1 VPNPVKPTEH
11 QPHAA
16 QQLSTF
22 LRAHAAREDE
32 LLGEY
37 EKLCAELPAPAMRYL
52 ARLILADE
60 QRHQMILGDLAET
73 VFATDDLKAR
83 GMPILQGIHVTD
95 QIVRQRALDMF
106 EHLINRENEERVELA
121 ALNSTLEKSE
131 ESELWIVLLDLITQD
146 TERHLTWL
154 EYMRDRML

>member
-1 VPNPVKPTEH
+1 MKPTEH
-11 QPHAA
+11 QPHPA

-32 LLGEY
+32 LVGEY
-37 EKLCAELPAPAMRYL
+37 ETLCAELPAPAMRYL

-95 QIVRQRALDMF
+95 HIVRQRTLDMF
-106 EHLINRENEERVELA
+106 EHLITRENEERLELA
-121 ALNSTLEKSE
+121 ALNGTLDRSE